1 MRQLGHD
8 LRQAARL
15 FVRRPAVSA
24 LVVVTLG
31 LGLAATTIAFSLA
44 DAILW
49 HPLPF
54 PHADR
59 LVRIRASIPTGAAGA
74 NLNALPALDQFFD
87 GIYPFGMDSGIVS
100 VGGDVQGVTIATLS
114 PGLLGAI
121 GVTPAWGRDF
131 EIAETRRGSGV
142 IIVSAELWRRILA
155 NNTATPATEQTVL
168 LEGVRQTVVGVV
180 PNGFGFPVG
189 RVALWRPYIPAA
201 ATTRLVA
208 IGRLKPGVT
217 IESAQA
223 LARTTSSAPG
233 ASSPTG
239 LVRDVQVV
247 PFVVVNPTT
256 STALRVV
263 LGAATLLLLIAVA
276 NTANVLLADTVRRD
290 AEMAI
295 RASLGASWLRLT
307 RQVLT
312 ETLLVTAVA
321 VGVALVVSSWAITA
335 LVKTVPYVIA
345 FQALRPIALD
355 WRALSFASL
364 VAVFTAIGAS
374 ALSILHAK
382 RVNGQTALRGQ
393 TSGLRGQARA
403 RSALTAAQIAVT
415 FALLAGASVL
425 AGTLVRLSR
434 IDPGFNPAHVV
445 DVVVQ
450 MPSWRFTDDA
460 QAETALEGVRA
471 DAARLPDVIDA
482 TLSNAMPPSLGSVAL
497 EDLTTGDGAARLGT
511 GEVSVGRIDATFF
524 STLGIPLIE
533 GRGIDARDRP
543 GSQPA
548 AVVSRALAERLA
560 PRGDAIGRRFRE
572 SKSAPWLTV
581 VGIVGDITSGDEGQ
595 AWDHLAFYTP
605 RTQAPTWWYEGLI
618 VKTRPMPEQIVPEL
632 RAVFHRAM
640 PDAPVIEVTTAEAGL
655 ASSNARV
662 RFATMLMTSCAG
674 VAFALALIGVYG
686 AFWCAVRQ
694 RTREMG
700 IRLALGAAPSD
711 VLRLV
716 LGWGARLAM
725 VGIVAGL
732 PLALVAT
739 RSLRSLL
746 YGVSAN
752 DPATFFVVAIGL
764 AGAGVAATYLPARYA
779 SRIDPV
785 SVIRQ

>member
-1 MRQLGHD
+1 MRQFGHD

-24 LVVVTLG
+24 LVVITLG

-59 LVRIRASIPTGAAGA
+59 LVRMRANVSAAAAGA
-74 NLNALPALDQFFD
+74 GLNALPALGQLFD
-87 GIYPFGMDSGIVS
+87 GIYPFGMDSGILN
-100 VGGDVQGVTIATLS
+100 VGGDVRAVTIATLS
-114 PGLLGAI
+114 PGLLGAL
-121 GVTPAWGRDF
+121 GVTPTWGRDF
-131 EIAETRRGSGV
+131 AIAETRPGSNV
-142 IIVSAELWRRILA
+142 VIVSAELWRKILA
-155 NNTATPATEQTVL
+155 NSVDNEHTVL

-180 PNGFGFPVG
+180 PDGFGFPVS
-189 RVALWRPYIPAA
+189 RVALWRPFVPPATA
-201 ATTRLVA
+201 TRLVA
-208 IGRLKPGVT
+208 IGRLKPDAT

-223 LARTTSSAPG
+223 LARATSSAQG
-233 ASSPTG
+233 ASTLTG
-239 LVRDVQVV
+239 FVRDVQVV

-263 LGAATLLLLIAVA
+263 LGAAALLLLIAVA

-295 RASLGASWLRLT
+295 RASLGASWPRLT
-307 RQVLT
+307 RQLLT
-312 ETLLVTAVA
+312 EALLVTAVA
-321 VGVALVVSSWAITA
+321 VGVALVVSWWAITA
-335 LVKTVPYVIA
+335 LVKAVPYVMA
-345 FQALRPIALD
+345 FQALRPIQLD
-355 WRALSFASL
+355 WRALCFAAL
-364 VAVFTAIGAS
+364 AAVVTAIGAS
-374 ALSILHAK
+374 GLSILRAK
-382 RVNGQTALRGQ
+382 RVNRQTALRGQ
-393 TSGLRGQARA
+393 TSGLREQARA
-403 RSALTAAQIAVT
+403 RSALTASQIAVA
-415 FALLAGASVL
+415 FALLAGASLL
-425 AGTLVRLSR
+425 ASTLVRLSR
-434 IDPGFNPAHVV
+434 IDPGFNPAHVI

-450 MPSWRFTDDA
+450 MPTWHFTDDA
-460 QAETALEGVRA
+460 QAEAALEGVRA
-471 DAARLPDVIDA
+471 DAARLPDVLDA

-497 EDLTTGDGAARLGT
+497 EDLTTSDGAARLGT
-511 GEVSVGRIDATFF
+511 GTVAVGRIDTTFF

-533 GRGIDARDRP
+533 GRGIDAGDRP
-543 GSQPA
+543 GSQPV
-548 AVVSRALAERLA
+548 AVVSRALADRLA
-560 PRGDAIGRRFRE
+560 PRGDALGQRFRE
-572 SKSAPWLTV
+572 GKGAPWLTI
-581 VGIVGDITSGDEGQ
+581 VGIAGDITSGDEGQ

-605 RTQAPTWWYEGLI
+605 RTQAPTWWYEGLL
-618 VKTRPMPEQIVPEL
+618 VRTRSTADQIVPEL
-632 RAVFHRAM
+632 RALFHRAM

-655 ASSNARV
+655 ASANARV
-662 RFATMLMTSCAG
+662 RFAAMLMISCAS

-716 LGWGARLAM
+716 LGWGARLSI
-725 VGIVAGL
+725 VGIVAGV
-732 PLALVAT
+732 PLALIAT

-752 DPATFFVVAIGL
+752 DPSMFAIVAVAL
-764 AGAGVAATYLPARYA
+764 AGAGVAATYLPARHA